1 MVDWKMSGFREE
13 VNTKTAKICKQSFGQ
28 QGPPKLV
35 GALKIYFYTFK
46 LVEMFLLV

>member
-35 GALKIYFYTFK
+35 AIRLNMIDCQYG
-46 LVEMFLLV
+46 